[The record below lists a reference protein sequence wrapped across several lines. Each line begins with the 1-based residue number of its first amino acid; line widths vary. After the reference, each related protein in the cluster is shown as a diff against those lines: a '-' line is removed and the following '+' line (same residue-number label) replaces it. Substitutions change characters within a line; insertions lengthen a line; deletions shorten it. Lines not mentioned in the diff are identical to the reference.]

1 MKSLMATAT
10 SGSLYL
16 MVFKVSTKR
25 LAYNLCPEETMINIT
40 SKYEAIRENVPAMLV
55 DSQKEIGLVIKGLDL
70 RMDSQ

>member
-1 MKSLMATAT
+1 MKSPVATAG

-16 MVFKVSTKR
+16 VVFKVSTKR

-55 DSQKEIGLVIKGLDL
+55 DSRKEIGLVIKGLDL
-70 RMDSQ
+70 RMGSQ